1 MGASAEDNRI
11 VFEKMADTTGVL
23 DEAMQITAET
33 AEFKFQKSMETARGS
48 LLNIGEAILVNLQ
61 PHLDT
66 LIQWM
71 QENGPAI
78 EQGFIAIFDALDKF
92 ITSEIL
98 AEIIQ
103 KFKDMW
109 PEIKETVFQLGELVG
124 VLAPVLLD
132 AVNDILPL
140 FQDFAAIMAD
150 LGFFTNEVI
159 GLFGDWGDDTPGIVD
174 FINRQLNPIQK
185 LKDAVAALRDVLNA
199 AREAYERLQSRGLE
213 LREGGAIP
221 GQFGGRRA
229 GGGPV
234 SSGRGYLVGEMGPEL
249 FVPSSGGGTII
260 PNNQMGGG
268 AKISITVNAG
278 MGANGAQIGEQ
289 IVTAIK
295 RYERTS
301 GPVFARA

>member
-1 MGASAEDNRI
+1 MSNNKQPIED
-11 VFEKMADTTGVL
+11 
-23 DEAMQITAET
+23 
-33 AEFKFQKSMETARGS
+33 
-48 LLNIGEAILVNLQ
+48 
-61 PHLDT
+61 
-66 LIQWM
+66 
-71 QENGPAI
+71 
-78 EQGFIAIFDALDKF
+78 GFIAIFDAINKF
-92 ITSEIL
+92 LTSEVL
-98 AEIIQ
+98 ANIIE

-109 PEIKETVFQLGELVG
+109 PEIKETVFQLGELVAI
-124 VLAPVLLD
+124 LAPILLD
-132 AVNDILPL
+132 AVNDILPVFKDL
-140 FQDFAAIMAD
+140 ADIMGD
-150 LGFFTNEVI
+150 LGFFTEEVL
-159 GLFGDWGDDTPGIVD
+159 GLFGEWEGETPNIVD
-174 FINRQLNPIQK
+174 FLNRQINPMQR
-185 LKDAVAALRDVLNA
+185 LKDSVAALRDVLNA
-199 AREAYERLQSRGLE
+199 AREAYDRLRSVGLE

-234 SSGRGYLVGEMGPEL
+234 ASGRGYLVGEMGPEL

-301 GPVFARA
+301 GPVFVSA